1 MKLYKLKHLPTG
13 LFFTPSKSAG
23 NLSLTG
29 KIYDNLSPKRS
40 WIETIRIQIPYCSK
54 LSKKNKII
62 CDYFEIEHSPDRRI
76 DEYFKTNPRDW
87 EIIELKND

>member
-23 NLSLTG
+23 NLSTTG
-29 KIYDNLSPKRS
+29 KVYVDLIPKFS
-40 WIETIRIQIPYCSK
+40 WVNQIRIQVPYCSK
-54 LSKKNKII
+54 LTKKNEII
-62 CDYFEIEHSPDRRI
+62 CNYFKLEHSPNKRI
-76 DEYFKTNPRDW
+76 DSYFKTQQNDW